1 MDIYFYIG
9 ILFVGQITTSII
21 VLKQNRIMSDM
32 LKLQSEQ
39 NRVTKEAIDLNIDV
53 VKTLKAHIK
62 R

>member
-1 MDIYFYIG
+1 MNIYFYIG

-32 LKLQSEQ
+32 LKLQREQ